1 MYIYTKRSQLLDMIT
16 NQKMLKLLLNTKSI
30 LCDVADNGQI
40 AVEIISQDVSKYNI
54 VFMDYTMPV
63 MSGCEAVRLLRSI
76 GFTNLIIG
84 VTGNVLNDDIKA
96 FYDSGVDIVYR
107 KPFKMADLMYIL
119 EYIQNN
125 GFKSSGRM
133 FISD

>member
-84 VTGNVLNDDIKA
+84 VTGNVLNDDIEA

-107 KPFKMADLMYIL
+107 KPFKMTDLMYIL